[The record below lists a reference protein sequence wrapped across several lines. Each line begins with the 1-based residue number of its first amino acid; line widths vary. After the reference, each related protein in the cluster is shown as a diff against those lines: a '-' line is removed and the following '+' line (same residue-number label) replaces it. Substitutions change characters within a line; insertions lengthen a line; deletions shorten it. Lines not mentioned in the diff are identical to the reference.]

1 MRKLGAALAAAFL
14 VVLAFTGCAPA
25 TTFGDVVDK
34 EYIAPYTYWYNQC
47 YSYRSDGTCSVS
59 MLTEQKVDA
68 VYKVK
73 VLNDTGVD
81 AWLYVTAEEYKSL
94 ELGEF
99 YDAES

>member
-1 MRKLGAALAAAFL
+1 MRRLGASLAAAL
-14 VVLAFTGCAPA
+14 LTVLAFTGCSPA
-25 TTFGDVVDK
+25 TTYGDVVDK
-34 EYIAPYTYWYNQC
+34 EYTAPYSYWYNQC
-47 YSYRSDGTCSVS
+47 YTYKADGTCSFS
-59 MLTEQKVDA
+59 MLTEKKVDA
-68 VYKVK
+68 VYKVQ